1 MFGTNL
7 FMKGLA
13 RKKKKY
19 YCFLP
24 NIRGIK
30 PSSFSRLS
38 IVPTN
43 GITLQMQ
50 NIRKN
55 LNFHS
60 LIIDRI
66 LKY

>member
-1 MFGTNL
+1 MFDTNL

-13 RKKKKY
+13 KKKKKY

-24 NIRGIK
+24 NFRGIK
-30 PSSFSRLS
+30 LSSFSRLS

-43 GITLQMQ
+43 GITLQIQ
-50 NIRKN
+50 NIRNILKTR
-55 LNFHS
+55 S

>member
-1 MFGTNL
+1 MFDTNL

-13 RKKKKY
+13 RKKEKD

-24 NIRGIK
+24 NFRGIK

-43 GITLQMQ
+43 GITLQTQ
-50 NIRKN
+50 NIRKF
-55 LNFHS
+55 LKTHS
-60 LIIDRI
+60 LIIARI